1 MKTATKILLTIGGLA
16 VVGTGIAL
24 ALQAPAKPVPA
35 PKADPKPS
43 PVPVQPSPGPL
54 PSPAPKPAPAP
65 APKPAPAPN
74 PKPEFSVLNIANDVF
89 DVDGLL
95 PPVDD
100 ATTAPLL
107 IWLDNAGDYLYDWIY
122 GFGLGWQG
130 TFPAR
135 IYKLLRKKK
144 STAPLEAYG
153 IAAVQIIKELR
164 ATYPTSRVV
173 LLAAPSTHYR
183 SHSSDGNGDTW
194 SEQIHIGDFD
204 SPTAAQYIST
214 FGIVDGLVCV
224 SGELPKAWWPTTPTA
239 ADFRFFF
246 LSGVD
251 GPSNVAAWQRFVDVG
266 NAVQVS
272 KLEPNKPE
280 NWPFGQLMTVM
291 RKDENGQVIPHHN
304 AYHGVYDDREDA
316 AFQVRSAILSVIERP
331 MSKSGMTITP
341 PCTVGIANPSD
352 LILDLPRVLFS
363 AAASRGGLSTASQ
376 IQADAQAYFTALRV
390 QCNKGLQFES
400 IEAARR
406 VYLMLRATFRGLS
419 YRDSVTKSVA
429 EALNDSA
436 RAAALGAGVP
446 ADLLPT
452 SLWTI

>member
-272 KLEPNKPE
+272 K
-280 NWPFGQLMTVM
+280 
-291 RKDENGQVIPHHN
+291 DENGQVIPHHN
-304 AYHGVYDDREDA
+304 AY
-316 AFQVRSAILSVIERP
+316 
-331 MSKSGMTITP
+331 
-341 PCTVGIANPSD
+341 TVGIANPSD